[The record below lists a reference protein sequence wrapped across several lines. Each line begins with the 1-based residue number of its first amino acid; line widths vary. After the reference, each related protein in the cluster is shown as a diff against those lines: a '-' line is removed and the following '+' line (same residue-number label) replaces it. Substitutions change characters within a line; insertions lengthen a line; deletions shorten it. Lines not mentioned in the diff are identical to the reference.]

1 MEKRNVT
8 CKTLNN
14 FEIQK
19 KYINTNKTHG
29 ATSDKLEH
37 NLTIGFLFLSY
48 QVFDQFGLFFNRLM
62 PFHMNDSAI

>member
-8 CKTLNN
+8 RKTLNN

-19 KYINTNKTHG
+19 KYINNNKTHG

-48 QVFDQFGLFFNRLM
+48 QVFDQFGAVFQQIDAF
-62 PFHMNDSAI
+62 SYE